1 MFPIVNQSSL
11 QVLDKEMG
19 GFIVLNLHGDNQ
31 IPEKTPCLE
40 PKVGVSVPNS
50 RNCEFLLTNNLLITQ
65 T

>member
-19 GFIVLNLHGDNQ
+19 GFILNLHVDNQ

-40 PKVGVSVPNS
+40 PKVDVSVPNS